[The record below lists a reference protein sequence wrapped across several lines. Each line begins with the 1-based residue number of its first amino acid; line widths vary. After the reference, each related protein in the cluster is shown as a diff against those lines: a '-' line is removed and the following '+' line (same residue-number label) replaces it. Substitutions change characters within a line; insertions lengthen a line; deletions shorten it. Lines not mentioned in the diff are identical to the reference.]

1 MEKLLAILEAIDDS
15 VDYNKEQDLV
25 GSGLFSSF
33 EILQC
38 ITEIEDAFD
47 IIIPP
52 QKIMPDNFRSAQK
65 MWEMIQECSGEK

>member
-1 MEKLLAILEAIDDS
+1 MEKLIEILEAIDDS
-15 VDYNKEQDLV
+15 VDYSNEEDLI
-25 GSGLFSSF
+25 GSGIFTSF

-65 MWEMIQECSGEK
+65 IWEMIQECSAQ